1 MHVMEI
7 AGPAAS
13 ATPLERALPFLVALM
28 FLIAPLANPPLL
40 AQGLDSEESID
51 AIVGSDVKTGEAA
64 NEEQAERV
72 VAAIENTIAS
82 AESVRKAFNLNTLE
96 IVFLP
101 GDTET
106 GPIGEAVA
114 EHREEIVALQESI
127 EGSAMF
133 YHAVDSRSIMLRDI
147 VAVEFGDNDVVTIF
161 VNGRER

>member
-1 MHVMEI
+1 MHVMGI

-40 AQGLDSEESID
+40 AQGLESEGAID
-51 AIVGSDVKTGEAA
+51 AIIGSDVKTEEAA
-64 NEEQAERV
+64 NEEEAERV
-72 VAAIENTIAS
+72 VAAIENTLSS
-82 AESVRKAFNLNTLE
+82 AESVRKTFSLDTLE

-101 GDTET
+101 EDTET
-106 GPIGEAVA
+106 GPIGEAID
-114 EHREEIVALQESI
+114 EHREEIEALRESI

-147 VAVEFGDNDVVTIF
+147 VAVEFGEENVVTIF
-161 VNGRER
+161 VNGSER